1 MSAFPPKRNLLPLRS
16 TREFATLYELR
27 SFLGAYGRNCFW
39 CFRRKSV
46 GGQGNLRGG
55 RNRWGGKGGEG
66 GCLHPLPVPSFPPT
80 PPLFLP
86 FSLTFRRISE
96 LPRTPETILKAQEI
110 LGSRFWSVRPK
121 WVLVTEYG
129 VCSWG
134 VWVVLLR
141 VFPAEL

>member
-1 MSAFPPKRNLLPLRS
+1 MGTFYGVWGL
-16 TREFATLYELR
+16 
-27 SFLGAYGRNCFW
+27 FLGR
-39 CFRRKSV
+39 V
-46 GGQGNLRGG
+46 GGIASGVPGG
-55 RNRWGGKGGEG
+55 PLMGAGGPLGAEEKEGGGKGGEG